1 MANPTKPF
9 PRPTEL
15 TVASLS
21 RRLEARALPRRH
33 GEHEDDIPGSGERFF
48 STQDTC
54 FSLGKPFPAAA
65 HAHGEVSPNGS
76 GGGAA
81 LSARACDKF
90 WDAEPIIAEKQ
101 WDVHNPT
108 LWFLPANE
116 ARSCKEKV
124 LPRMQELRAYIPGY
138 FSMEQRNLLCK
149 GTQAMQATNSDSN
162 FSNLY
167 EGA

>member
-21 RRLEARALPRRH
+21 RPLEARALPRRH

-81 LSARACDKF
+81 VSDRAACVGPSVLSAPS
-90 WDAEPIIAEKQ
+90 E
-101 WDVHNPT
+101 
-108 LWFLPANE
+108 
-116 ARSCKEKV
+116 
-124 LPRMQELRAYIPGY
+124 
-138 FSMEQRNLLCK
+138 
-149 GTQAMQATNSDSN
+149 TQ
-162 FSNLY
+162 LY
-167 EGA
+167 SEGAGASVEDARAAQKHH

>member
-1 MANPTKPF
+1 MANPTKSF

-21 RRLEARALPRRH
+21 RPLEARALPRRH
-33 GEHEDDIPGSGERFF
+33 GEHEDDDAGSRERFF

-81 LSARACDKF
+81 VSDRAACVGPSVLSAPS
-90 WDAEPIIAEKQ
+90 E
-101 WDVHNPT
+101 
-108 LWFLPANE
+108 
-116 ARSCKEKV
+116 
-124 LPRMQELRAYIPGY
+124 
-138 FSMEQRNLLCK
+138 
-149 GTQAMQATNSDSN
+149 TQ
-162 FSNLY
+162 LY
-167 EGA
+167 SEGAGASVEDARAAQKHH

>member
-21 RRLEARALPRRH
+21 RPLEARALPRRH

-81 LSARACDKF
+81 VSDRALQR
-90 WDAEPIIAEKQ
+90 ESEIA
-101 WDVHNPT
+101 
-108 LWFLPANE
+108 
-116 ARSCKEKV
+116 
-124 LPRMQELRAYIPGY
+124 
-138 FSMEQRNLLCK
+138 
-149 GTQAMQATNSDSN
+149 
-162 FSNLY
+162 
-167 EGA
+167 

>member
-1 MANPTKPF
+1 MANPTKSF

-21 RRLEARALPRRH
+21 RPLEARALPRRH

-54 FSLGKPFPAAA
+54 FSVGKPFPAAA

-81 LSARACDKF
+81 VSDRA
-90 WDAEPIIAEKQ
+90 ETGPGIRHVQ
-101 WDVHNPT
+101 
-108 LWFLPANE
+108 LY
-116 ARSCKEKV
+116 SCK
-124 LPRMQELRAYIPGY
+124 A
-138 FSMEQRNLLCK
+138 K
-149 GTQAMQATNSDSN
+149 GIHGVGES
-162 FSNLY
+162 
-167 EGA
+167 